1 MSSGTL
7 IYGLATL
14 GTGVLG
20 VCVRYAFKSKCRN
33 VQLCCGLITIDRDT
47 EAEVKAEA
55 LELGQQHPQQQTE
68 NATATHPPIDRQESN
83 VSL

>member
-1 MSSGTL
+1 MSTGTL

-20 VCVRYAFKSKCRN
+20 LCVRYAFKSKCRN
-33 VQLCCGLITIDRDT
+33 VQLCCGLVTIDRDT
-47 EAEVKAEA
+47 EAEVQAEA
-55 LELGQQHPQQQTE
+55 LELSTKQRPQQESST
-68 NATATHPPIDRQESN
+68 TSTHPPIDRQESN